1 MMYKTLSDEQ
11 LVALAV
17 AGNNRAFNTLVGKN
31 QHKLR
36 FCLRNAFSK
45 KGTYHEEI
53 EDDVLQDVWLKVYN
67 KLQEG
72 KYKETGFFSA
82 WLTRIAINQYNSF
95 FRQAEQKEKMLS
107 QTNDEGVD
115 LLELLPAADESN
127 EPWNTLP
134 EPVDE
139 SVSHE
144 AYENL
149 LCQVVALVDE
159 LPERQREIVK
169 MRELEEKPF
178 KEIAAAVGVSEN
190 TAISSHKYGLK
201 NLRKLAEERHLYAD
215 YAEAC

>member
-11 LVALAV
+11 LVALV
-17 AGNNRAFNTLVGKN
+17 AQGSNRAFNTLVGKN

-95 FRQAEQKEKMLS
+95 FRQVEQKLKKLQ

-115 LLELLPAADESN
+115 PQELLPADESN
-127 EPWNTLP
+127 EPWNESP

-139 SVSHE
+139 VVDHE
-144 AYENL
+144 AYEAL
-149 LCQVVALVDE
+149 LVQVVALVDE
-159 LPERQREIVK
+159 LPERQSKVVR
-169 MRELEEKPF
+169 MRELEGLPF
-178 KEIAAAVGVSEN
+178 KTIAAEVGVSEN

-215 YAEAC
+215 YATAC

>member
-36 FCLRNAFSK
+36 FCLRSAFSK

-72 KYKETGFFSA
+72 KYKENGFFSA
-82 WLTRIAINQYNSF
+82 WLTRIAINQYTSH
-95 FRQAEQKEKMLS
+95 FRQIEQKSKKQS

-115 LLELLPAADESN
+115 LLELLPVADEN
-127 EPWNTLP
+127 DEPWSKLP

-139 SVSHE
+139 EVNHE
-144 AYENL
+144 AYEEL
-149 LCQVVALVDE
+149 LYQVVALVDE
-159 LPERQREIVK
+159 LPERQGKIVR
-169 MRELEEKPF
+169 MRELEGLPF
-178 KEIAAAVGVSEN
+178 KAIAAEVGVSEN

-201 NLRKLAEERHLYAD
+201 NLKKLAEERHLYAD
-215 YAEAC
+215 YATAC